1 MSFNE
6 TEERLF
12 AYVSRNLAWIQPAV
26 ATVLLVVFPTILAGV
41 DPGAAARLPAWLVPV
56 GGALGSFAAGLGAAR
71 TDTTSASVVRLLGF
85 VVAAVIVVA
94 SLLR

>member
-26 ATVLLVVFPTILAGV
+26 ATVLLVVFPRFLLVLTR
-41 DPGAAARLPAWLVPV
+41 ARPRGCRRGLFPLVVP
-56 GGALGSFAAGLGAAR
+56 
-71 TDTTSASVVRLLGF
+71 
-85 VVAAVIVVA
+85 
-94 SLLR
+94 